1 MEEENNNLLIVNR
14 NLNDKIE
21 NLNSKQEETEGLI
34 NKLRPK
40 IIKVNKKRLDTWDLL
55 QSELNLKEAGGEE
68 IKTILEQIKSANAE
82 EAEKEQEE
90 LNE

>member
-68 IKTILEQIKSANAE
+68 IKTILE
-82 EAEKEQEE
+82 
-90 LNE
+90 

>member
-40 IIKVNKKRLDTWDLL
+40 IIKVNKKRLDTRDLL

-68 IKTILEQIKSANAE
+68 IKTILE
-82 EAEKEQEE
+82 
-90 LNE
+90 